1 MRDFIRY
8 LPHTEEDIRK
18 MLDAIGV
25 KKLED
30 LFQIIPKEYRLSNP
44 LNLPEPFSETDLL
57 RHFQGLQVPIMS
69 SFLGAGAYHHFVPAV
84 VSSLVSRSEFYTAY
98 TPYQPEI
105 SQGTLQAIFEYQTLM
120 CQLTGMEVS
129 NASLYDGA
137 SSLAEAVL
145 MAYRITKKKKV
156 LLSQAIHPEYRRVI
170 QTYIDP
176 DQQEIILVPYKRDEG
191 RTNEKILFDLLK
203 EDVSAVVIQSPNFFG
218 VIEDLQPIGER
229 VHGIGGLVIVGFSE
243 AIAYGMMQPPGAMG
257 VDIVAGEGQSLGI
270 PVSYGG
276 PYLGIFTTQEKFV
289 RNMPGRLVGETI
301 DLEGK
306 RGFVLTL
313 ATREQHIRRERAT
326 SNICTNEGLCA
337 LMATVFLSCLGKE
350 GLKELAMMNLSKAE
364 YAKKAVSRIRG
375 CKLNFIAP
383 TFNEFVLQ
391 IEKEP
396 ENVLGKLKKEGMIGG
411 LPLGKF
417 YPELDHHLLVTVT
430 EMNKKEEIDRWA
442 NALQRALSS

>member
-1 MRDFIRY
+1 MQDFIRY

-25 KKLED
+25 KKVED
-30 LFQIIPKEYRLSNP
+30 LFQTISKEVRLSTP
-44 LNLPEPFSETDLL
+44 LNLPEPLSEPDLL
-57 RHFQGLQVPIMS
+57 RHFQRLQVPITNH
-69 SFLGAGAYHHFVPAV
+69 FLGAGAYHHFIPAV
-84 VSSLVSRSEFYTAY
+84 VPHLVSRSEFYTAY

-257 VDIVAGEGQSLGI
+257 ADIVAGEGQSLGI

-337 LMATVFLSCLGKE
+337 LMATVYLSCLGKE

-364 YAKKAVSRIRG
+364 YAKRAVSRIRG

-396 ENVLGKLKKEGMIGG
+396 ENVLEKLKKEGMIGG

-442 NALQRALSS
+442 NALQRVLSS

>member
-1 MRDFIRY
+1 MQDFLRY
-8 LPHTEEDIRK
+8 LPHTKENIRE
-18 MLDAIGV
+18 MLHAIGV

-30 LFQIIPKEYRLSNP
+30 LFQTIPKEIRLSKL
-44 LNLPEPFSETDLL
+44 LNLPEPLSEPDLL
-57 RHFQGLQVPIMS
+57 RQFQELQGPSMS
-69 SFLGAGAYHHFVPAV
+69 SFIGAGAYHHFVPAV
-84 VSSLVSRSEFYTAY
+84 VPNLVSRSEFYTAY

-137 SSLAEAVL
+137 SGLAEAVL
-145 MAYRITKKKKV
+145 MAHRITGKRKI

-170 QTYIDP
+170 QTYLDP
-176 DQQEIILVPYKRDEG
+176 DQQEIVLVPYQKDG
-191 RTNEKILFDLLK
+191 GGTDKKALFDALK

-218 VIEDLQPIGER
+218 VIEDFHPIAER
-229 VHGIGGLVIVGFSE
+229 IHRLGGLLIVGFSE
-243 AIAYGMMQPPGAMG
+243 AIAYGILQPPGVMG
-257 VDIVAGEGQSLGI
+257 ADVVAGEGQSLGI
-270 PVSYGG
+270 PVSFGG
-276 PYLGIFTTQEKFV
+276 PYLGIFATQERFV

-350 GLKELAMMNLSKAE
+350 GFKELAMMNLSKTE
-364 YAKKAVSRIRG
+364 YAKNAVSQIRG
-375 CKLNFIAP
+375 CKLNFSAP

-396 ENVLGKLKKEGMIGG
+396 EEVLEKLKKKKIIGG
-411 LPLGKF
+411 FSLGKF
-417 YPELDHHLLVTVT
+417 YPELGHHLLVTVT
-430 EMNKKEEIDRWA
+430 EMKRKEEIDRWA
-442 NALQRALSS
+442 ETLEKAVK

>member
-1 MRDFIRY
+1 MQNFIRY
-8 LPHTEEDIRK
+8 IPHTEEDIRK

-25 KKLED
+25 MELED
-30 LFQIIPKEYRLSNP
+30 LFQAIPKEYRLSKP
-44 LNLPEPFSETDLL
+44 LNLPGPLSEPDLMNY
-57 RHFQGLQVPIMS
+57 FQGLQVPKIS
-69 SFLGAGAYHHFVPAV
+69 SFLGGGAYHHFIFAV
-84 VSSLVSRSEFYTAY
+84 VSGLVSRSEFYTAY

-156 LLSQAIHPEYRRVI
+156 LLSKAIHPEYRRVI
-170 QTYIDP
+170 RTYMNP
-176 DQQEIILVPYKRDEG
+176 DQQEIVLIPFQNDEG
-191 RTNEKILFDLLK
+191 RTDKKVLFDLLK
-203 EDVSAVVIQSPNFFG
+203 DDVGAVVIQSPNFFG
-218 VIEDLQPIGER
+218 VIEDLRPIGKR
-229 VHGIGGLVIVGFSE
+229 VHDFGGLMIVGFSE
-243 AIAYGMMQPPGAMG
+243 AIAYGILQSPGALG
-257 VDIVAGEGQSLGI
+257 SDIVAGEGQSLGI

-276 PYLGIFTTQEKFV
+276 PYLGIFTTQERLV

-306 RGFVLTL
+306 KGFVLTL

-337 LMATVFLSCLGKE
+337 LAAAVFLSCLGKE

-364 YAKKAVSRIRG
+364 YAKKAASGIHG
-375 CKLNFIAP
+375 CKLTFSSP

-391 IEKEP
+391 VEREP
-396 ENVLGKLKKEGMIGG
+396 EEVLEKLKGEKILGG
-411 LPLGKF
+411 LSLKKF

-430 EMNKKEEIDRWA
+430 EMNRKEEIDRWA
-442 NALQRALSS
+442 GALESALK